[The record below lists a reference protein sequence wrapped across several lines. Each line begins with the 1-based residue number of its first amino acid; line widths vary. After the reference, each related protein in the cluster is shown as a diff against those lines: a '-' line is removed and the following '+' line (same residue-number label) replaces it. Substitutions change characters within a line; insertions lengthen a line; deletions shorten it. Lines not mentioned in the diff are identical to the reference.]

1 MKIAIG
7 SDHAGFPYKDP
18 IVARLKERGIDVI
31 DVGTASTA
39 STDYPIYAF
48 RVADAVAAKH
58 ADLGVLICG
67 TGIGMSIAANKV
79 QGIRA
84 GAVQSAF
91 AASAV
96 REHND
101 CNVLCVGSRTNT
113 LPEVLSFVDAWLDA
127 TPATGER
134 HTKRIRMISDYEGGN
149 K

>member
-18 IVARLKERGIDVI
+18 IVARLKQRGVEVI

-48 RVADAVAAKH
+48 RVADAVATNQ

-79 QGIRA
+79 KGIRA

-91 AASAV
+91 AATAM

-101 CNVLCVGSRTNT
+101 GNVLCVGSRTNT

-134 HTKRIRMISDYEGGN
+134 HKKRIHMISEYEGGT

>member
-7 SDHAGFPYKDP
+7 SDHAGFPYKGP
-18 IVARLKERGIDVI
+18 IIARLKERGFDVV
-31 DVGTASTA
+31 DVGTDSTA

-48 RVADAVAAKH
+48 RVAEAVAGKA

-79 QGIRA
+79 PGIRA
-84 GAVQSAF
+84 GAAQSAF
-91 AASAV
+91 AATAV

-101 CNVLCVGSRTNT
+101 ANVLCVGSRTNS
-113 LPEVLSFVDAWLDA
+113 LSEVLSFVDAWLDA
-127 TPATGER
+127 VPATGER
-134 HTKRIRMISDYEGGN
+134 HQKRIRMISDYEGG